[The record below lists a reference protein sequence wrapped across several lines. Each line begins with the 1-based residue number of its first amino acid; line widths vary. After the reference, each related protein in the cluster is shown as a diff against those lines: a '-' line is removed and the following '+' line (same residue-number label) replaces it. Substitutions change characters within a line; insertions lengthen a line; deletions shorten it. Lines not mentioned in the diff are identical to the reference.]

1 MVILG
6 LAIRG
11 ESMANR
17 YFNQFHFSTIP
28 MYTSLFVK
36 VSFGASGAPTLVT
49 TGGFSKGIASVSR
62 TSAGVFVVT
71 MSDTY
76 NYLIGLKGTFVA
88 SAGPAAPTVNVKSES
103 VASAKTV
110 TLNTQAGGIN
120 TDPASGEVLLLE
132 IELKNSTAF

>member
-1 MVILG
+1 
-6 LAIRG
+6 
-11 ESMANR
+11 MANR

-36 VSFGASGAPTLVT
+36 ISFGASGDPTLVT
-49 TGGFSKGIASVSR
+49 SGGFSKGIASVSR
-62 TSAGVFVVT
+62 TSAGLFVVT

-76 NYLIGLKGTFVA
+76 NYLVGLKGCFVA
-88 SAGPAAPTVNVKSES
+88 SGGPAAPDVSVNAES

-110 TLNTQAGGIN
+110 TINTMAGGVN
-120 TDPASGEVLLLE
+120 TDPANGEVLLLE

>member
-6 LAIRG
+6 PVIRG

-36 VSFGASGAPTLVT
+36 VSFGVSGAPTLVT

-62 TSAGVFVVT
+62 TSAGKFVIT

-76 NYLIGLKGTFVA
+76 NYLIGIKGCFVA
-88 SAGPAAPTVNVKSES
+88 AGGPSAPDVNVSAES

-110 TLNTQAGGIN
+110 TILTQSGGVS